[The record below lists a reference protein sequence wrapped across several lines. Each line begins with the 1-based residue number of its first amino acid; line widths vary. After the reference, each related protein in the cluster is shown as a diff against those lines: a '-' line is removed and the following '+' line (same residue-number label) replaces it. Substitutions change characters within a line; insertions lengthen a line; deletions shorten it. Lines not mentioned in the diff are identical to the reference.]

1 MGPNASVNIQ
11 VDKGD
16 INLVT
21 KTGKLNQKIGGDY
34 NLTVGGNYNVK
45 VEGNRQVDVTGT
57 TIDNTEKAVLHT
69 GQTYKVLAQRIDLNE

>member
-11 VDKGD
+11 VDTGD

-57 TIDNTEKAVLHT
+57 TTDNTEKAVLHT
-69 GQTYKVLAQRIDLNE
+69 GKTYKVKADRIDLNE